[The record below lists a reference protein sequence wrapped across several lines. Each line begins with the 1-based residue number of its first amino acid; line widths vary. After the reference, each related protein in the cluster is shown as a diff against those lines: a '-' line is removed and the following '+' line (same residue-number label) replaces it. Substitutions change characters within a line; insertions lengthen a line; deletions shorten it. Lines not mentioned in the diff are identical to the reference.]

1 MMSCSPHMPDQGC
14 TTCTGADSS
23 AAPARVAVLIPC
35 YNEELT
41 VGTVVDDFRR
51 VLPRAQVYVYDN
63 NSTDHTA
70 QVAREH
76 GAQVRFEP
84 RQGKGVTVRQMFRDI
99 DADVY
104 LLVDGDN
111 TYPAEAAPALIE
123 PILAGTADMTVGD
136 RLSNGSYAHQ
146 NTRPFHDFGNNL
158 VRWLIRLMYGYTFRD
173 VMTGYRALSRV
184 FVRSLPV
191 VSCGF
196 QLECEISIHA
206 VDKGW
211 RICEVPIAYRDRPA
225 GSVSK
230 LSTVSDGVRVLMA
243 IGSLFK
249 DYLPLKVFSLV
260 AAVLVLLGLVAGV
273 PVIVEFAQTGLVSK
287 VPSAVLAVGFV
298 FCGALAFCTGCI
310 LDTVAKDSR
319 KRWELDVYRVE
330 DEARCRSCASSS
342 RTSRTTAR
350 RGIPL

>member
-1 MMSCSPHMPDQGC
+1 MISRLPIESGQGR
-14 TTCTGADSS
+14 GAGCGARLSTAS
-23 AAPARVAVLIPC
+23 ARVAVLIPC

-41 VGTVVDDFRR
+41 VGAVVDDFRR
-51 VLPRAQVYVYDN
+51 VLPDAQMCVYDN
-63 NSTDHTA
+63 NSTDRTA

-76 GAQVRFEP
+76 GARVRFEP
-84 RQGKGVTVRQMFRDI
+84 RQGKGVTVRQMLRDI
-99 DADVY
+99 DADCYV
-104 LLVDGDN
+104 LVDGDS

-136 RLSNGSYAHQ
+136 RLSNGAYAHE

-158 VRWLIRLMYGYTFRD
+158 VRLLIRLMYGYAFRD
-173 VMTGYRALSRV
+173 VMTGYRAFSRV
-184 FVRSLPV
+184 FARSLPV
-191 VSCGF
+191 VSRGF

-211 RICEVPIAYRDRPA
+211 RILEVSIAYRDRPA

-249 DYLPLKVFSLV
+249 DYLPLKFFSLV
-260 AAVLVLLGLVAGV
+260 AIVFVALGLVAGV
-273 PVIVEFAQTGLVSK
+273 PVVVEYAQTGYVNK
-287 VPSAVLAVGFV
+287 VPSAVLAVGLV

-310 LDTVAKDSR
+310 LDTVARDSR

-330 DEARCRSCASSS
+330 DETRRRASS
-342 RTSRTTAR
+342 R
-350 RGIPL
+350 R